1 MQTLSAYIRLLRPL
15 NLAIT
20 LTGVVLGGVLAA
32 GVAILLPV
40 PDRALVLATAAAV
53 LIAAGGNAVND
64 LFDERIDRVNRP
76 DRPLPSGQ
84 VSREGVRAV
93 WLAATAS
100 GIFLATLVSTSHL
113 LMAAAAALVLYFY
126 SRRLKGTAFAGNVSI
141 ALLVALALVFGGWA
155 AGAPGEAL
163 VGAGFAFLTTFGR
176 ECIKD
181 IEDLYGDVHGGVRT
195 AAGRFGIEASRR
207 VAAAALLVTV
217 LLTPLPFLLLEYSP
231 LYLLLVLMAD
241 VLLLRAYW
249 LLPQRPGEAAA
260 SSAWLKGAMASG
272 MAALFAADAMF

>member
-20 LTGVVLGGVLAA
+20 LTGVALGGVLAA

-176 ECIKD
+176 ECIKN

-207 VAAAALLVTV
+207 AAAAALLVTV

-272 MAALFAADAMF
+272 MAALFAADAVF